1 MKPLKNIQLATFLCY
16 LQVHDLSE
24 RRVLTNDSRGGGIK
38 VTGHSE
44 LQVVWGLVSGSKNV

>member
-24 RRVLTNDSRGGGIK
+24 RHVLTNDSRGEGIK
-38 VTGHSE
+38 VTGQSE
-44 LQVVWGLVSGSKNV
+44 LQVVWGLASGSMNV